1 MSEAMSPADA
11 FVVQRDGDRKALRR
25 LGANKVGL
33 PGVLMQAVAQISP
46 TLGIFYTI
54 AFTTGQAGV
63 TAPLTYLLA
72 FILCLTLAVPLG
84 GLARRM
90 PSAGGYYTYASEGLG
105 PKTGYLTGWL
115 YGTSV
120 ALVPAALAAFT
131 GAVLHD
137 ELDAEYHFGLPW
149 WVYAVAILALCWFVA
164 YRGIVISA
172 RFMLTMG
179 AYEIVIGLALALTG
193 IISPGPGGLSAR
205 GFLPSH
211 IPSSSGFFLAVVL
224 SIFAFTGFES
234 AANIAEESRNPTRY
248 VPWAIIGSVALM
260 GIFYVFCAWGLQVGW
275 GISNLTALANSPT
288 APAFVLGHRLW
299 AGAWIL
305 ILIALRTA
313 ASA

>member
-1 MSEAMSPADA
+1 MSEAMTPADA
-11 FVVQRDGDRKALRR
+11 FVIERDGDRKALRR

-90 PSAGGYYTYASEGLG
+90 PSAGGYYTYVSEGLG
-105 PKTGYLTGWL
+105 PKTGYMAGWL

-137 ELDAEYHFGLPW
+137 ELDAEFGFGLPW
-149 WVYAVAILALCWFVA
+149 WVYAVAILALCW
-164 YRGIVISA
+164 YRRATAASSLSA

-179 AYEIVIGLALALTG
+179 AYEIVIGLGLALTG
-193 IISPGPGGLSAR
+193 IISPGPGRLSGAR
-205 GFLPSH
+205 IPAVPYPELLRVLPGGRAQHLRVHRLRVGRQHRGGEPESRRGTCRG
-211 IPSSSGFFLAVVL
+211 PSSG
-224 SIFAFTGFES
+224 
-234 AANIAEESRNPTRY
+234 RWR
-248 VPWAIIGSVALM
+248 
-260 GIFYVFCAWGLQVGW
+260 
-275 GISNLTALANSPT
+275 
-288 APAFVLGHRLW
+288 
-299 AGAWIL
+299 
-305 ILIALRTA
+305 
-313 ASA
+313 